1 MSIYAKSEVF
11 LKNQTTKDFHFQ
23 TTKLK
28 HKLQEPGYQYKK
40 GVTTRWSSYGA
51 KITSYEASLWIDG
64 GKEYAGSGK
73 IY

>member
-1 MSIYAKSEVF
+1 MKQ
-11 LKNQTTKDFHFQ
+11 LH
-23 TTKLK
+23 
-28 HKLQEPGYQYKK
+28 
-40 GVTTRWSSYGA
+40 GA

>member
-11 LKNQTTKDFHFQ
+11 LKNQNHQLYQVVEDFHFQ

-40 GVTTRWSSYGA
+40 GVTTR
-51 KITSYEASLWIDG
+51 
-64 GKEYAGSGK
+64 
-73 IY
+73 